1 MIVKWHDE
9 ESKTRALNGGGPQ
22 GALWGI
28 LEYLSQSNSNTDFI
42 ENRKKFKFIDD
53 LSVLEMINLL
63 SIGISSYN
71 YKQHVPSDI
80 PENGCYIP
88 SENLKSQVYL
98 NKICMWTKQNKMEV
112 NAKKSQAMIF
122 NFTRNFQFSSRIKM
136 ENQVIDIVSETKLL
150 GVKVDDNLCWDKNT
164 SSLVRRANGSMRLLH
179 KLVDFGVP
187 LDDLVQIYILYV
199 RSILEQSCQVWHS
212 SLTLE
217 NFQDLERFQKNGLKI
232 ILQENYIS
240 YSNALDTT
248 GLGTLFERR
257 SKLCLKFAKSCLK
270 NPEMKKMFPLNPV
283 EYGIKTRFRNKFR
296 VTHARTERLMTSAIP
311 YMQRLLNQDA
321 ANSK

>member
-1 MIVKWHDE
+1 
-9 ESKTRALNGGGPQ
+9 
-22 GALWGI
+22 
-28 LEYLSQSNSNTDFI
+28 
-42 ENRKKFKFIDD
+42 
-53 LSVLEMINLL
+53 
-63 SIGISSYN
+63 
-71 YKQHVPSDI
+71 
-80 PENGCYIP
+80 
-88 SENLKSQVYL
+88 
-98 NKICMWTKQNKMEV
+98 
-112 NAKKSQAMIF
+112 MIF

-136 ENQVIDIVSETKLL
+136 ENQVINIVSETKLL

-164 SSLVRRANGSMRLLH
+164 SFLVRRANGSMRLLH

-217 NFQDLERFQKNGLKI
+217 NFQDLERVQKNGLKI

-248 GLGTLFERR
+248 GLSTLFERR

-270 NPEMKKMFPLNPV
+270 NSEMKKMFPLNPV

>member
-1 MIVKWHDE
+1 
-9 ESKTRALNGGGPQ
+9 
-22 GALWGI
+22 
-28 LEYLSQSNSNTDFI
+28 
-42 ENRKKFKFIDD
+42 
-53 LSVLEMINLL
+53 
-63 SIGISSYN
+63 
-71 YKQHVPSDI
+71 
-80 PENGCYIP
+80 
-88 SENLKSQVYL
+88 
-98 NKICMWTKQNKMEV
+98 
-112 NAKKSQAMIF
+112 
-122 NFTRNFQFSSRIKM
+122 M
-136 ENQVIDIVSETKLL
+136 ENQVIDIVSESKLL

-164 SSLVRRANGSMRLLH
+164 SFLVRRANGSMRLLH

-217 NFQDLERFQKNGLKI
+217 NFQDLERVQKNGLTI

-270 NPEMKKMFPLNPV
+270 NSEMKKMFPLNPV

-296 VTHARTERLMTSAIP
+296 VTQTRTERLKGDKAKNHI
-311 YMQRLLNQDA
+311 
-321 ANSK
+321 